1 VQAFVRAPWQLAL
14 QFHVESEPARFEN
27 WLVGHAVELGK
38 AGIDPRDLR
47 AQARTLGAATR
58 EAGGKVLT
66 AWLDKVAGAAA

>member
-1 VQAFVRAPWQLAL
+1 MQAFARLPSQLGL
-14 QFHVESEPARFEN
+14 QFHLETEPARFES
-27 WLVGHAVELGK
+27 WLVGHTVELGK

-47 AQARTLGAATR
+47 AQARALGPATR